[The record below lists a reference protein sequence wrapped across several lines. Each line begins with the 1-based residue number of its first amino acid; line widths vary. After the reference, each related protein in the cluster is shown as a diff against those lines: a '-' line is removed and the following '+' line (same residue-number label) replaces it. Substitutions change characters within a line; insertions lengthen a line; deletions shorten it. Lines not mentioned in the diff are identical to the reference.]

1 MPILFTITLTLR
13 KIDIEV
19 HIFAVRVVH
28 VGGTGIF
35 KQVKH
40 VRMNGQL
47 NAMLANV
54 FMNGLVANVVKNE

>member
-1 MPILFTITLTLR
+1 MQGQLTLSTTHQDR
-13 KIDIEV
+13 
-19 HIFAVRVVH
+19 
-28 VGGTGIF
+28 GTGIF